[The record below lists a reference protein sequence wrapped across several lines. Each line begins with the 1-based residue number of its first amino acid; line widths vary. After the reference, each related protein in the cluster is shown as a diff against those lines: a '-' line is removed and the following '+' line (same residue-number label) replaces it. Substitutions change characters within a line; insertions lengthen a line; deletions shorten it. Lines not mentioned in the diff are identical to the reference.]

1 MIYKTDAIL
10 EILVDL
16 GHKIQN
22 LNMIPIVPSVIQ
34 TYRLDPGIDAKS
46 CNYSVNVSLH

>member
-10 EILVDL
+10 EILADL

-22 LNMIPIVPSVIQ
+22 LSMIPIVPSAIQ
-34 TYRLDPGIDAKS
+34 SYRLDPGTEIEES
-46 CNYSVNVSLH
+46 RENH